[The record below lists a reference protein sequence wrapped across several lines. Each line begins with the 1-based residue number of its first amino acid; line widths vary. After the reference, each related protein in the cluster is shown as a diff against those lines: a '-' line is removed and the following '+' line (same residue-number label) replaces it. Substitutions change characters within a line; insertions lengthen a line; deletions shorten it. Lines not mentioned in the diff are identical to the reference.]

1 MKQRTARETA
11 FEILD
16 EWPDFCT
23 RDEWV
28 NACEFEADEW
38 SFSAARRGNHDTA
51 RYFEAVRLWVIRISS
66 R

>member
-1 MKQRTARETA
+1 MSERTAYQTA
-11 FEILD
+11 FDTLD

-28 NACEFEADEW
+28 DACEFEADEW
-38 SFSAARRGNHDTA
+38 SFSAARRDNLETA
-51 RYFEAVRLWVIRISS
+51 RYFDAVRLWVIRISS